1 MRSLALLSPKSS
13 LRPSFAS
20 VVVCVAFGC
29 AGADEADDT
38 PEFSTAP
45 PGSFGGAPGAAPP
58 SAAGS
63 TTPPAPGTGT
73 APGSGA
79 GAGNGAAPANAA
91 PGNAAPGNAAPGNAA
106 PEGSNGNVPLT
117 PATPPAAS
125 PSGAGGSGAGP
136 AVGAAG
142 SGAGGAATGAGGNA
156 SVGAAGPGRVGAELC
171 PPGPFNSPLANG
183 AAAPQLL
190 ASVGDNNFFI
200 FEGPVWTGT
209 ELLLSEIANGNASQ
223 IDRFVPNVGLER
235 GVVLDTGSNGLALD
249 ANGNLLLA
257 AHDVGGISSV
267 ALATNAVT
275 RGTQTR
281 NGARFNSPN
290 DLVVRGDG
298 NVYFTDPDFQA
309 PNGRTQE
316 GTFVYRIAP
325 AGEITVVDDGM
336 NNPNGITLSPDGNT
350 LYASGAGVLREYALD
365 AAGVATPVGDITN
378 QIGTPDGM
386 TVDCAGNIYA
396 ADNGG
401 RAILVF
407 SPDGEQLGT
416 IGGQAAFA
424 QGVTNVAFGGANR
437 TTLFITTFSQGE
449 SGGLYSVELG
459 VPGLPY

>member
-1 MRSLALLSPKSS
+1 MHSLVTTSPKRS
-13 LRPSFAS
+13 LRPSIA
-20 VVVCVAFGC
+20 CVALLVAVGC

-38 PEFSTAP
+38 PEFTTAP
-45 PGSFGGAPGAAPP
+45 PGSFGGAPGAATPG
-58 SAAGS
+58 AA
-63 TTPPAPGTGT
+63 APN
-73 APGSGA
+73 GA
-79 GAGNGAAPANAA
+79 GVTTEPATSGAAPAPGNAPAAGGAA
-91 PGNAAPGNAAPGNAA
+91 PGGAAPAAA
-106 PEGSNGNVPLT
+106 PESSNGAVPLT
-117 PATPPAAS
+117 PAPAAAAG
-125 PSGAGGSGAGP
+125 GAGGSGAGAAVP
-136 AVGAAG
+136 AEPESGADGAAPG
-142 SGAGGAATGAGGNA
+142 SIGDGNGGASA
-156 SVGAAGPGRVGAELC
+156 PGRIGAELC
-171 PPGPFNSPLANG
+171 PPGPFGSPLGG

-209 ELLLSEIANGNASQ
+209 ELFISEIANGNASQ
-223 IDRFVPNVGLER
+223 IDRFVPGVGLER
-235 GVVLDTGSNGLALD
+235 GVIPDAGSNGLALD
-249 ANGNLLLA
+249 GNGNLLLA

-267 ALATNAVT
+267 ALATQTIT
-275 RGTQTR
+275 RGAQTR

-298 NVYFTDPDFQA
+298 NIYFTDPDFQA

-325 AGEITVVDDGM
+325 AGEISVVDDGM
-336 NNPNGITLSPDGNT
+336 SNPNGITLSPDGNT

-365 AAGVATPVGDITN
+365 AGGVATPLGDITN

-401 RAILVF
+401 RSILVF
-407 SPDGEQLGT
+407 SPEGEQLGT

-424 QGVTNVAFGGANR
+424 QGVTNVAFGGPNR

>member
-1 MRSLALLSPKSS
+1 MHSLVSISTKRPLRPYRASVALL
-13 LRPSFAS
+13 
-20 VVVCVAFGC
+20 VALGC

-38 PEFSTAP
+38 PEFTTTP
-45 PGSFGGAPGAAPP
+45 PAFGGAPAAPP

-63 TTPPAPGTGT
+63 TTPPAPGA
-73 APGSGA
+73 AP
-79 GAGNGAAPANAA
+79 GNGAAGA
-91 PGNAAPGNAAPGNAA
+91 PGNATPAAAPPAAPA
-106 PEGSNGNVPLT
+106 PEGSGGNVPLT
-117 PATPPAAS
+117 PAAPAGGA
-125 PSGAGGSGAGP
+125 PSGAGGTGAAP
-136 AVGAAG
+136 APAPGAAG
-142 SGAGGAATGAGGNA
+142 GSSGGAPAGGGNA
-156 SVGAAGPGRVGAELC
+156 GAGPGRVGAELC
-171 PPGPFNSPLANG
+171 PAGPFGSPLANG
-183 AAAPQLL
+183 APTPELL

-200 FEGPVWTGT
+200 FEGPVWTGS
-209 ELLLSEIANGNASQ
+209 ELFISEIANGNASQ
-223 IDRFVPNVGLER
+223 IDRFVPGVGLER
-235 GVVLDTGSNGLALD
+235 GVVADTGSNGLALD
-249 ANGNLLLA
+249 ASGNLLLA

-267 ALATNAVT
+267 ALATSSVT

-298 NVYFTDPDFQA
+298 NIYFTDPDFQA

-325 AGEITVVDDGM
+325 AGEISVVDDSM
-336 NNPNGITLSPDGNT
+336 SNPNGITLSPDGNT

-365 AAGVATPVGDITN
+365 AAGAATPVGDVTN

-386 TVDCAGNIYA
+386 TADCAGNIYA

-407 SPDGEQLGT
+407 SPEGEQLGT

-424 QGVTNVAFGGANR
+424 QGVTNVAFGGPNR
-437 TTLFITTFSQGE
+437 TTLFITTFSQGT

-459 VPGLPY
+459 VPGMPY

>member
-1 MRSLALLSPKSS
+1 MTSPKRSQ
-13 LRPSFAS
+13 RPSIAS
-20 VVVCVAFGC
+20 VTLIVALGC

-38 PEFSTAP
+38 PEFTTAP
-45 PGSFGGAPGAAPP
+45 PGSFGGAPGAVPP
-58 SAAGS
+58 GAAGV
-63 TTPPAPGTGT
+63 TTPAAPST
-73 APGSGA
+73 APG
-79 GAGNGAAPANAA
+79 AA
-91 PGNAAPGNAAPGNAA
+91 PGNGSAPGAAAPAGAAPGGAA
-106 PEGSNGNVPLT
+106 PEGSGANVPLT
-117 PATPPAAS
+117 PTPPPGPAPA
-125 PSGAGGSGAGP
+125 GAGGGGAGAAP
-136 AVGAAG
+136 AAGAAG
-142 SGAGGAATGAGGNA
+142 GGAGGAESGGGGAAPGAGGGAN
-156 SVGAAGPGRVGAELC
+156 VGGAGPGRVGAELC
-171 PPGPFNSPLANG
+171 PPGPFGSPLGGG

-209 ELLLSEIANGNASQ
+209 ELFLSEIANGNASQ
-223 IDRFVPNVGLER
+223 IDRFVPGVGLER
-235 GVVLDTGSNGLALD
+235 GVVPDAGSNGLALD
-249 ANGNLLLA
+249 GSGNLLLA

-267 ALATNAVT
+267 ALATNTVT
-275 RGTQTR
+275 RGAQTR

-298 NVYFTDPDFQA
+298 NIYFTDPDFQA

-325 AGEITVVDDGM
+325 TGEISVVDDSM
-336 NNPNGITLSPDGNT
+336 SNPNGITLSPDGNT
-350 LYASGAGVLREYALD
+350 LYAAGAGVMREYALD
-365 AAGVATPVGDITN
+365 AAGVATPLGDVTN

-401 RAILVF
+401 RSVLVF
-407 SPDGEQLGT
+407 SPEGEQLGT

-424 QGVTNVAFGGANR
+424 QGVTNVAFGGPNR